1 MILFT
6 WFLPGL
12 PLVLNRIRKRNG
24 ASMFDDPK
32 ALTSA
37 NWNDIHVWLI
47 WFWTYLPLVITFGL
61 SMLTAY
67 AVIPSLV
74 ATGQLPASA
83 NRLKMP
89 LTGFAFLV
97 FVAAVVVLVLGIS
110 STLDLEKFWD
120 RYLI

>member
-1 MILFT
+1 
-6 WFLPGL
+6 
-12 PLVLNRIRKRNG
+12 
-24 ASMFDDPK
+24 MFDDPK

-37 NWNDIHVWLI
+37 NWNDIHVWLV

-61 SMLTAY
+61 SMLTAH

-83 NRLKMP
+83 NRWKIP

-97 FVAAVVVLVLGIS
+97 AVAAIVVLVLGIN
-110 STLDLEKFWD
+110 STLNLEKFWD